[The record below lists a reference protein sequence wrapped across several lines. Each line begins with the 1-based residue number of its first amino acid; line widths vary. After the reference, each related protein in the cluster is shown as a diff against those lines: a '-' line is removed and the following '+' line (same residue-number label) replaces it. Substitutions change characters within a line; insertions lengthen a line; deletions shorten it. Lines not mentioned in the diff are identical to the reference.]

1 MYDGEL
7 LKKAPET
14 APFLQEEES
23 LCEGE
28 GLLHKDEEG
37 LFLMDESGLKIR
49 GDFTKMLPRLKANN
63 LNGEMLVKAARIKNV
78 SCPVAV
84 DATAGMGEDSLLL
97 AAAGFRVKL
106 FERDPVIAALLAD
119 TLRRSAQKPELADIV
134 SRMELTCAD
143 SLEELPRLGFVPD
156 VVVLD
161 PMFPGR
167 TKSASVKKKFQL
179 IHQLER
185 PCDTEEELLAAA
197 LSCGAH
203 KIVIKRPLK
212 GAYLA
217 GRKPSYS
224 LSGKAIRY
232 DVIERSPP
240 YAFAKLTRGWAGT
253 KAAAH
258 AAGASVDWIRQRYYA
273 LYPKLGSRMLDELC
287 TAVAR
292 FHCPNR

>member
-1 MYDGEL
+1 MTDEL
-7 LKKAPET
+7 KIKASET
-14 APFLQEEES
+14 AS
-23 LCEGE
+23 
-28 GLLHKDEEG
+28 LLHKDEEG
-37 LFLMDESGLKIR
+37 LFLMDENGLKIR
-49 GDFTKMLPRLKANN
+49 GDFTKMLPRLKPNN
-63 LNGEMLVKAARIKNV
+63 LSGEMLVKAAKTKGV
-78 SCPVAV
+78 DAPVAI

-106 FERDPVIAALLAD
+106 YERDSVIAALLAD
-119 TLRRSAQKPELADIV
+119 TLRRSAQVPELSDIIA
-134 SRMELTCAD
+134 RMELSCAD

-161 PMFPGR
+161 PMFPER

-185 PCDTEEELLAAA
+185 PCDAEEELLAAA
-197 LSCGAH
+197 LATGAH

-232 DVIERSPP
+232 DVIVQ
-240 YAFAKLTRGWAGT
+240 A
-253 KAAAH
+253 
-258 AAGASVDWIRQRYYA
+258 
-273 LYPKLGSRMLDELC
+273 
-287 TAVAR
+287 
-292 FHCPNR
+292 

>member
-1 MYDGEL
+1 MLSGRISRLYGGDTHSYQKRAVVFNREYCMTDREL
-7 LKKAPET
+7 LKKASET
-14 APFLQEEES
+14 APLLHGKETPLHKS
-23 LCEGE
+23 E
-28 GLLHKDEEG
+28 GLLHRDEGG

-49 GDFTKMLPRLKANN
+49 GDFTKMLPRLKPNN
-63 LNGEMLVKAARIKNV
+63 LNGELLVKAAKIKGND
-78 SCPVAV
+78 CPVAV

-106 FERDPVIAALLAD
+106 FERDPDIAALLAD
-119 TLRRSAQKPELADIV
+119 TLERAAKLPELADTV
-134 SRMELTCAD
+134 SRMELVCAD
-143 SLEELPRLGFVPD
+143 SLEELPRLDFTPN

-161 PMFPGR
+161 PMFPER

-179 IHQLER
+179 IHQLEH
-185 PCDTEEELLAAA
+185 PCDTEEELLDAA

-232 DVIERSPP
+232 DI
-240 YAFAKLTRGWAGT
+240 
-253 KAAAH
+253 
-258 AAGASVDWIRQRYYA
+258 IIQ
-273 LYPKLGSRMLDELC
+273 
-287 TAVAR
+287 
-292 FHCPNR
+292 